1 MASAAASPGGGGDSE
16 PEVSQR
22 RAPTR
27 YFGVRALDP
36 QRYAQ
41 DFAKLAQE
49 VVAHLAATPG
59 VSLEV
64 RVEISATA
72 PDGFDENRV
81 RTVSENAAVLKFEQT
96 GFEGS

>member
-1 MASAAASPGGGGDSE
+1 M
-16 PEVSQR
+16 
-22 RAPTR
+22 
-27 YFGVRALDP
+27 
-36 QRYAQ
+36 
-41 DFAKLAQE
+41 
-49 VVAHLAATPG
+49 AHLAATPG